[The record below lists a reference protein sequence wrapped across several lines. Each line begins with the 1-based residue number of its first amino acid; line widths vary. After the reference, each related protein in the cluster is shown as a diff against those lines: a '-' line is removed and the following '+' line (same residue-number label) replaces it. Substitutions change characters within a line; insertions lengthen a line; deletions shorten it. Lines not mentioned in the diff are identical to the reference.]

1 MARKSDEA
9 IAYEDLVTFLG
20 SSLNKRQKEPVCA
33 NVIRFHGDAQTRLTK
48 SVDEGDFNEALR
60 LIRTLNVANYVL
72 SRFGCMLGT
81 SETERE

>member
-20 SSLNKRQKEPVCA
+20 SELNKRQKEPVCA
-33 NVIRFHGDAQTRLTK
+33 SVIRFHSDAQTHLTK

-81 SETERE
+81 SEAERE